1 MKLIADSGATT
12 TDWAAIDTS
21 GEVIRFSGFGYN
33 PYYISEKEIGEDIAA
48 HFPKGVDPMEVT
60 EVEFYGAGVRPALQA
75 GMNAS
80 LRAAFPNAAVDS
92 QSDTLGAARALL
104 GRGKGFAS
112 ILGTGMNTCI
122 CEGGFIVRNIM
133 SLGYVL
139 GDEGSGAYMGK
150 RLVRDYLRGQMPPE
164 ALALAREAI
173 GLEPDGILSRVYKE
187 SFPNRWCAGFTR
199 LIAGHLDIPY
209 FKQLVE
215 SSFRDLFEN
224 VVTHYP
230 DYRSY
235 EFNCCGSVGF
245 VFRDI
250 LSKTCEDY
258 GMRAG
263 TFLKEPLDGL
273 IAQTLKS
280 MDQRNIHGTS

>member
-12 TDWAAIDTS
+12 TDWAAIDSS
-21 GEVIRFSGFGYN
+21 GEVIRFSGSGYN

-48 HFPKGVDPMEVT
+48 HFPKEVDPLDVSD
-60 EVEFYGAGVRPALQA
+60 VEFYCAGLRPTLLE
-75 GMNAS
+75 GMNAT
-80 LRAAFPNAAVDS
+80 LQAVFPYARVDS
-92 QSDTLGAARALL
+92 QADTLGAARALL

-122 CEGGFIVRNIM
+122 CDGGFIVSNIM

-164 ALALAREAI
+164 ALALTREAI
-173 GLEPDGILSRVYKE
+173 GLEPDMILSRVYKE
-187 SFPNRWCAGFTR
+187 AFPNRWCAGFTK
-199 LIAGHLDIPY
+199 LIAAHLDIPY

-215 SSFRDLFEN
+215 DSFRDLFEN
-224 VVTHYP
+224 VITHYP

-235 EFNCCGSVGF
+235 EFNCCGSIGF

-250 LSKTCEDY
+250 LSRTSTDY
-258 GMRAG
+258 GMRPG
-263 TFLKEPLDGL
+263 KFLKEPLDGL
-273 IAQTLKS
+273 VAQTLKN
-280 MDQRNIHGTS
+280 MDQRN

>member
-21 GEVIRFSGFGYN
+21 GEVIRFTGAGYN

-48 HFPKGVDPMEVT
+48 HFPKEVDPLEVN
-60 EVEFYGAGVRPALQA
+60 EVEFYGAGVRPTLQV
-75 GMNAS
+75 GMNAA
-80 LRAAFPNAAVDS
+80 LKAAFPNARIDS

-104 GRGKGFAS
+104 GREKGFAS
-112 ILGTGMNTCI
+112 ILGTGMNSCI
-122 CEGGFIVRNIM
+122 CEGGFIVSNIM
-133 SLGYVL
+133 SLGYAL

-164 ALALAREAI
+164 ALALTREAI
-173 GLEPDGILSRVYKE
+173 VLEPDAILSRIYKE
-187 SFPNRWCAGFTR
+187 AFPNRWCAGFTK
-199 LIAGHLDIPY
+199 LIAAHLDIPY
-209 FKQLVE
+209 FKQLVD

-250 LSKTCEDY
+250 LSKTCAGY
-258 GMRAG
+258 GMKPG
-263 TFLKEPLDGL
+263 TFLKEPMDGL
-273 IAQTLKS
+273 VAQTLKY
-280 MDQRNIHGTS
+280 MDQRN